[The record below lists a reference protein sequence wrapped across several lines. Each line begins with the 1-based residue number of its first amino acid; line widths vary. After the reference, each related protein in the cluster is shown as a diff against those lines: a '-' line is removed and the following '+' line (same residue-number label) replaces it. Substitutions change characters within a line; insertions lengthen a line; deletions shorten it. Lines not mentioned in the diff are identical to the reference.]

1 MSRGAGAAPL
11 SGALVDELLRQRAA
25 GLPAEVLAQ
34 ARLHL
39 ADALGIAVAARATV
53 YARQVVQAQAALAGP
68 GRCALVGGGQGAP
81 LAAAFV
87 NSALIHILDYDDI
100 HDVGRLHPGTVVLP
114 AALAGAELAGAAD
127 ADLVEAA
134 ALATELVC
142 RLGVVCAP
150 QGEGPGSEWFLT
162 QLFGY
167 VAAAVA
173 AGIALGLGRDALVS
187 AIGLAY
193 MQAAGGKQSGFGTG
207 STARSI
213 YPAFAAQAGVQAA
226 LLARA
231 GMSGPEGALD
241 GAAGLFR
248 IYLGSDPAP
257 GQVSA
262 LLDFSHWHSLDV
274 QIKPWP
280 CCRLS
285 HPYVAAAM
293 EVRKSL
299 AADAVAQ
306 VRASVNASAARLCRP
321 LAQRRRPQTLQDA
334 KYSIPFMT
342 AYALVHGAPVL
353 GGLNEEAVGDARVLE
368 LAARIEVHEDLPDG
382 PGHPPAVL
390 VLRRADGTTHRSEF
404 RAADL
409 AVGEQALRRKF
420 DDCFEFGGCGHAAA
434 DAWAAVMSG
443 RLRQA
448 LALARVP
455 SA

>member
-1 MSRGAGAAPL
+1 MSADAGAAPL

-39 ADALGIAVAARATV
+39 ADALGIAVAARATI
-53 YARQVVQAQAALAGP
+53 YAEQIVRAQAALAGP
-68 GRCALVGGGQGAP
+68 GPCALVGAGQAAP
-81 LAAAFV
+81 LAAAFI

-114 AALAGAELAGAAD
+114 AALAAAELAGAAD
-127 ADLVEAA
+127 EDLVEAT

-142 RLGVVCAP
+142 RFGVVCAP
-150 QGEGPGSEWFLT
+150 KGEGPGSEWFLT

-167 VAAAVA
+167 VAAGVA
-173 AGIALGLGRDALVS
+173 AGIALGLSRDQLVS

-231 GMSGPEGALD
+231 GMCGPAGALD

-248 IYLGSDPAP
+248 IYLGSGLAPA
-257 GQVSA
+257 QVSA

-285 HPYVAAAM
+285 HPYVAAAI
-293 EVRKSL
+293 EARQGL
-299 AADAVAQ
+299 AADGIAH

-321 LAQRRRPQTLQDA
+321 LPQRRRPQTLQDA

-342 AYALVHGAPVL
+342 AYALVHGAPTL
-353 GGLNEEAVGDARVLE
+353 SGLSEEAIADPSVLE
-368 LAARIEVHEDLPDG
+368 LAARIDVQEDLPDR

-390 VLRRADGTTHRSEF
+390 VLRCADGTTRCSEF
-404 RAADL
+404 RPADL
-409 AVGEQALRRKF
+409 TVDAQVLRRKF
-420 DDCFEFGGCGHAAA
+420 DDCFEFGGCASAAS
-434 DAWAAVMSG
+434 DAWSAVMSG

-448 LALARVP
+448 LALARVAP
-455 SA
+455 A